1 MAAAQSVVPV
11 PTNVVVTQQPAYTHT
26 DIEELSAITIPVPQE
41 DPEQPPAKKGR
52 ESTGKWKGYDS
63 KRVFKKEWEDR
74 YAWVTAVPEDPTLA
88 YCKICG
94 KKIRAHKGD
103 IEKHQKTKRHL
114 KKQTTSDILADLI
127 PISCA
132 DGGWKAW
139 PENPAENRQH
149 SAYRGADDGW
159 KACPGSP
166 MENKQHTYYR
176 EAGDGWKI
184 CPGSPAKNKQHYDYR
199 EGDAAEGYQATY
211 LETRDNENLDGTKNN
226 DVESNSDAR
235 VVAPAAQVADGQQE
249 IIYFTES
256 AVDSAHQAANS
267 VIDKLVEKYHQ
278 RRLDNLKIEHEAI
291 LQLYKDQ
298 LLLSQR
304 ETQSKVDADSEKAQF
319 ERVEH
324 EARLRFMQEEHTA
337 RLKAIEEEHSAKL
350 RAIEQ
355 EVMFAQQEYEKKMRL
370 LDVQLSSMK

>member
-1 MAAAQSVVPV
+1 MAVAQAVVPV
-11 PTNVVVTQQPAYTHT
+11 QQTNVVVTQHQYNPQSAMEVEINREISLMHVQPDDTG
-26 DIEELSAITIPVPQE
+26 P
-41 DPEQPPAKKGR
+41 PPAKKGR

-63 KRVFKKEWEDR
+63 KRVFKKEWEER
-74 YAWVTAVPEDPTLA
+74 YAWVSAVPEDPTLA

-127 PISCA
+127 PISCE
-132 DGGWKAW
+132 GGQQQTNA
-139 PENPAENRQH
+139 PGYMQTH
-149 SAYRGADDGW
+149 SSSYTT
-159 KACPGSP
+159 S
-166 MENKQHTYYR
+166 
-176 EAGDGWKI
+176 
-184 CPGSPAKNKQHYDYR
+184 
-199 EGDAAEGYQATY
+199 YQ
-211 LETRDNENLDGTKNN
+211 NLDGTKNN
-226 DVESNSDAR
+226 DIESNGDAR
-235 VVAPAAQVADGQQE
+235 VVPNNAQVQDGQQQ

-256 AVDSAHQAANS
+256 AVDSAHQAANT

-304 ETQSKVDADSEKAQF
+304 ETQSKVEADTEKSAF
-319 ERVEH
+319 ERAEH
-324 EARLRFMQEEHTA
+324 EARLRFMQDEHNT
-337 RLKAIEEEHSAKL
+337 RLKAIEEEHSSKL

-355 EVMFAQQEYEKKMRL
+355 ELMFAQQEYEKKMRL
-370 LDVQLSSMK
+370 LDVQLSSMNKL

>member
-1 MAAAQSVVPV
+1 MAVSQAVVPV
-11 PTNVVVTQQPAYTHT
+11 QQTNVVVTQHEVYNPHAT
-26 DIEELSAITIPVPQE
+26 IEQLGTIQIPVQP
-41 DPEQPPAKKGR
+41 DDTGPPPAKKGR

-63 KRVFKKEWEDR
+63 KRVFKKEWEER
-74 YAWVTAVPEDPTLA
+74 YAWVSAVPEDPTLA

-127 PISCA
+127 PISCE
-132 DGGWKAW
+132 GV
-139 PENPAENRQH
+139 PHQMNV
-149 SAYRGADDGW
+149 
-159 KACPGSP
+159 PGLIP
-166 MENKQHTYYR
+166 TLTGPDCAPTY
-176 EAGDGWKI
+176 
-184 CPGSPAKNKQHYDYR
+184 Q
-199 EGDAAEGYQATY
+199 
-211 LETRDNENLDGTKNN
+211 NLDGTKNN
-226 DVESNSDAR
+226 DIESNGDAR
-235 VVAPAAQVADGQQE
+235 VVPPTAQVTDGQQQ

-256 AVDSAHQAANS
+256 AVDSAHQAANT

-304 ETQSKVDADSEKAQF
+304 ETQSKVEADSEKAQF
-319 ERVEH
+319 EREEH
-324 EARLRFMQEEHTA
+324 EARLRFMQEEHNA
-337 RLKAIEEEHSAKL
+337 RLKSIEEEHNAKL

-355 EVMFAQQEYEKKMRL
+355 ELLFAQQEYEKKMRL
-370 LDVQLSSMK
+370 LDVQLSSMNKL

>member
-1 MAAAQSVVPV
+1 MAVVPTGNMAVV
-11 PTNVVVTQQPAYTHT
+11 PTVVQTNVVVAQQQSYTH
-26 DIEELSAITIPVPQE
+26 DIEELSAIAIPVQQ
-41 DPEQPPAKKGR
+41 DDSGQPPLKKGR

-74 YAWVTAVPEDPTLA
+74 YAWVSAVPEDPTLA
-88 YCKICG
+88 FCKICG

-127 PISCA
+127 PISC
-132 DGGWKAW
+132 
-139 PENPAENRQH
+139 
-149 SAYRGADDGW
+149 
-159 KACPGSP
+159 
-166 MENKQHTYYR
+166 
-176 EAGDGWKI
+176 GDG
-184 CPGSPAKNKQHYDYR
+184 
-199 EGDAAEGYQATY
+199 AEGYDGQY
-211 LETRDNENLDGTKNN
+211 LDARNNENLDGTKNDIETN
-226 DVESNSDAR
+226 GDAR
-235 VVAPAAQVADGQQE
+235 VVPPTAQVADGQQQ

-256 AVDSAHQAANS
+256 AVDSAHQAANN

-319 ERVEH
+319 EREEH
-324 EARLRFMQEEHTA
+324 EARLRFMQEEHNATI
-337 RLKAIEEEHSAKL
+337 KAIEEEHTAKL

-355 EVMFAQQEYEKKMRL
+355 ELIFARQEYEKKMRL

>member
-127 PISCA
+127 PISC
-132 DGGWKAW
+132 
-139 PENPAENRQH
+139 
-149 SAYRGADDGW
+149 
-159 KACPGSP
+159 
-166 MENKQHTYYR
+166 
-176 EAGDGWKI
+176 
-184 CPGSPAKNKQHYDYR
+184 
-199 EGDAAEGYQATY
+199 GDAAEGYQATY

>member
-1 MAAAQSVVPV
+1 MAVAQAVQAVVPV
-11 PTNVVVTQQPAYTHT
+11 QPTNVVVTQHEVYNPHAT
-26 DIEELSAITIPVPQE
+26 IEQLGSIIPVQP
-41 DPEQPPAKKGR
+41 DDTGPPAIKKAR

-63 KRVFKKEWEDR
+63 KRVFKKEWEER
-74 YAWVTAVPEDPTLA
+74 YAWVSAVPEDPTLA

-127 PISCA
+127 PISCEGVPHQMNVPGLIPA
-132 DGGWKAW
+132 ISG
-139 PENPAENRQH
+139 PE
-149 SAYRGADDGW
+149 GA
-159 KACPGSP
+159 PS
-166 MENKQHTYYR
+166 
-176 EAGDGWKI
+176 
-184 CPGSPAKNKQHYDYR
+184 
-199 EGDAAEGYQATY
+199 YQ
-211 LETRDNENLDGTKNN
+211 NLDGTKNN
-226 DVESNSDAR
+226 DIESNGDAR
-235 VVAPAAQVADGQQE
+235 VVPPTAQVPDGQQQ

-256 AVDSAHQAANS
+256 AVDSAHQAANT

-304 ETQSKVDADSEKAQF
+304 ETQSKVEADAERAQF
-319 ERVEH
+319 EREEH
-324 EARLRFMQEEHTA
+324 EARLRFMQEEHNA
-337 RLKAIEEEHSAKL
+337 KLKSIEEEHNAKL

-355 EVMFAQQEYEKKMRL
+355 ELLFAQQEYEKKMRL
-370 LDVQLSSMK
+370 LDVQLSSINKL

>member
-1 MAAAQSVVPV
+1 MAVAQAVVPV
-11 PTNVVVTQQPAYTHT
+11 QQTNVVVTQHEVYNPHPT
-26 DIEELSAITIPVPQE
+26 IEQLGAIQIPVQP
-41 DPEQPPAKKGR
+41 DDTGPPPAKKGR

-63 KRVFKKEWEDR
+63 KRVFKKEWEER
-74 YAWVTAVPEDPTLA
+74 YAWVSAVPEDPTLA

-127 PISCA
+127 PISC
-132 DGGWKAW
+132 
-139 PENPAENRQH
+139 
-149 SAYRGADDGW
+149 
-159 KACPGSP
+159 
-166 MENKQHTYYR
+166 
-176 EAGDGWKI
+176 
-184 CPGSPAKNKQHYDYR
+184 
-199 EGDAAEGYQATY
+199 
-211 LETRDNENLDGTKNN
+211 ENLDGTKNN
-226 DVESNSDAR
+226 DIESNGDAR
-235 VVAPAAQVADGQQE
+235 VVPPTAQVPDGQQQ

-256 AVDSAHQAANS
+256 AVDSAHQAANT

-304 ETQSKVDADSEKAQF
+304 ETQSKVEADSEKSQF
-319 ERVEH
+319 EREEH
-324 EARLRFMQEEHTA
+324 EARLRFMQEEHNA
-337 RLKAIEEEHSAKL
+337 RLKSIEEEHNAKL

-355 EVMFAQQEYEKKMRL
+355 ELLFAQQEYEKKMRL
-370 LDVQLSSMK
+370 LDVQLSSMNKL

>member
-149 SAYRGADDGW
+149 SAYRG
-159 KACPGSP
+159 
-166 MENKQHTYYR
+166 
-176 EAGDGWKI
+176 
-184 CPGSPAKNKQHYDYR
+184 
-199 EGDAAEGYQATY
+199 
-211 LETRDNENLDGTKNN
+211 ENLDGTKNN

>member
-1 MAAAQSVVPV
+1 MAVAQAPNTNMAIVPMQ
-11 PTNVVVTQQPAYTHT
+11 TNVVVTQQQQTYAHTTMEDLNTITALVPA
-26 DIEELSAITIPVPQE
+26 DEVGP
-41 DPEQPPAKKGR
+41 PPAKKGR

-63 KRVFKKEWEDR
+63 KRVFKKEWEER

-127 PISCA
+127 PISC
-132 DGGWKAW
+132 
-139 PENPAENRQH
+139 
-149 SAYRGADDGW
+149 
-159 KACPGSP
+159 
-166 MENKQHTYYR
+166 
-176 EAGDGWKI
+176 
-184 CPGSPAKNKQHYDYR
+184 
-199 EGDAAEGYQATY
+199 
-211 LETRDNENLDGTKNN
+211 ENLDGTKNN
-226 DVESNSDAR
+226 DIESNGDAR
-235 VVAPAAQVADGQQE
+235 VVPPQAQVADGQQQ

-304 ETQSKVDADSEKAQF
+304 ETQSKVEADSEKAQY
-319 ERVEH
+319 ERDEH
-324 EARLRFMQEEHTA
+324 EARLRFMQEEHNA
-337 RLKAIEEEHSAKL
+337 RLKAIEEEHNAKL

-355 EVMFAQQEYEKKMRL
+355 ELVFSQQEYEKKMRL

>member
-1 MAAAQSVVPV
+1 MAVSQAVVPV
-11 PTNVVVTQQPAYTHT
+11 QQTNVVVTQHEVYNPHAT
-26 DIEELSAITIPVPQE
+26 IEQLGTIQIPVQP
-41 DPEQPPAKKGR
+41 DDTGPPPAKKGR

-63 KRVFKKEWEDR
+63 KRVFKKEWEER
-74 YAWVTAVPEDPTLA
+74 YAWVSAVPEDPTLA

-127 PISCA
+127 PISC
-132 DGGWKAW
+132 
-139 PENPAENRQH
+139 
-149 SAYRGADDGW
+149 
-159 KACPGSP
+159 
-166 MENKQHTYYR
+166 
-176 EAGDGWKI
+176 
-184 CPGSPAKNKQHYDYR
+184 
-199 EGDAAEGYQATY
+199 
-211 LETRDNENLDGTKNN
+211 ENLDGTKNN
-226 DVESNSDAR
+226 DIESNGDAR
-235 VVAPAAQVADGQQE
+235 VVPPTAQVTDGQQQ

-256 AVDSAHQAANS
+256 AVDSAHQAANT

-304 ETQSKVDADSEKAQF
+304 ETQSKVEADSEKAQF
-319 ERVEH
+319 EREEH
-324 EARLRFMQEEHTA
+324 EARLRFMQEEHNA
-337 RLKAIEEEHSAKL
+337 RLKSIEEEHNAKL

-355 EVMFAQQEYEKKMRL
+355 ELLFAQQEYEKKMRL
-370 LDVQLSSMK
+370 LDVQLSSMNKL

>member
-1 MAAAQSVVPV
+1 MAVAQAVVPV
-11 PTNVVVTQQPAYTHT
+11 QQTNVVVTQHEVYNPHT
-26 DIEELSAITIPVPQE
+26 TIEQLGTIQIPVQP
-41 DPEQPPAKKGR
+41 DDTGPPPAKKGR

-63 KRVFKKEWEDR
+63 KRVFKKEWEER
-74 YAWVTAVPEDPTLA
+74 YAWVSAVPEDPTLA

-127 PISCA
+127 PISC
-132 DGGWKAW
+132 
-139 PENPAENRQH
+139 
-149 SAYRGADDGW
+149 
-159 KACPGSP
+159 
-166 MENKQHTYYR
+166 
-176 EAGDGWKI
+176 
-184 CPGSPAKNKQHYDYR
+184 
-199 EGDAAEGYQATY
+199 
-211 LETRDNENLDGTKNN
+211 ENLDGTKNN
-226 DVESNSDAR
+226 DIESNGDAR
-235 VVAPAAQVADGQQE
+235 VVPPTAQVSDGQQQ

-256 AVDSAHQAANS
+256 AVDSAHQAANT

-304 ETQSKVDADSEKAQF
+304 ETQSKVEADSEKAQF
-319 ERVEH
+319 EREEH
-324 EARLRFMQEEHTA
+324 EARLRFMQEEHNA
-337 RLKAIEEEHSAKL
+337 RIKSIEEEHNAKL

-355 EVMFAQQEYEKKMRL
+355 ELLFAQQEYEKKMRL
-370 LDVQLSSMK
+370 LDVQLSSMNKL

>member
-1 MAAAQSVVPV
+1 MAVAQAVQAVVPV
-11 PTNVVVTQQPAYTHT
+11 QPTNVVVTQHEVYNPHAT
-26 DIEELSAITIPVPQE
+26 IEQLGTIIPVQP
-41 DPEQPPAKKGR
+41 DDTGPPAIKKAR

-63 KRVFKKEWEDR
+63 KRVFKKEWEER
-74 YAWVTAVPEDPTLA
+74 YAWVSAVPEDPTLA

-127 PISCA
+127 PISC
-132 DGGWKAW
+132 
-139 PENPAENRQH
+139 
-149 SAYRGADDGW
+149 
-159 KACPGSP
+159 
-166 MENKQHTYYR
+166 
-176 EAGDGWKI
+176 
-184 CPGSPAKNKQHYDYR
+184 
-199 EGDAAEGYQATY
+199 
-211 LETRDNENLDGTKNN
+211 ENLDGTKNN
-226 DVESNSDAR
+226 DIESNGDAR
-235 VVAPAAQVADGQQE
+235 VVPPTAQVPDGQQQ

-256 AVDSAHQAANS
+256 AVDSAHQAANT

-304 ETQSKVDADSEKAQF
+304 ETQSKVESDAEKAQF
-319 ERVEH
+319 EREEH
-324 EARLRFMQEEHTA
+324 EARLRFMQEEHNA
-337 RLKAIEEEHSAKL
+337 RLKSIEEEHNAKL

-355 EVMFAQQEYEKKMRL
+355 ELLFAQQEYEKKMRL
-370 LDVQLSSMK
+370 LDVQLSSMNKL

>member
-1 MAAAQSVVPV
+1 MAVAQAVQAVVPV
-11 PTNVVVTQQPAYTHT
+11 QPTNVVVTQHEVYNPHAT
-26 DIEELSAITIPVPQE
+26 IEQLGSIIPVQP
-41 DPEQPPAKKGR
+41 DDTGPPAIKKAR

-63 KRVFKKEWEDR
+63 KRVFKKEWEER
-74 YAWVTAVPEDPTLA
+74 YAWVSAVPEDPTLA

-127 PISCA
+127 PISC
-132 DGGWKAW
+132 
-139 PENPAENRQH
+139 
-149 SAYRGADDGW
+149 
-159 KACPGSP
+159 
-166 MENKQHTYYR
+166 
-176 EAGDGWKI
+176 
-184 CPGSPAKNKQHYDYR
+184 
-199 EGDAAEGYQATY
+199 
-211 LETRDNENLDGTKNN
+211 ENLDGTKNN
-226 DVESNSDAR
+226 DIESNGDAR
-235 VVAPAAQVADGQQE
+235 VVPPTAQVPDGQQQ

-256 AVDSAHQAANS
+256 AVDSAHQAANT

-304 ETQSKVDADSEKAQF
+304 ETQSKVEADAERAQF
-319 ERVEH
+319 EREEH
-324 EARLRFMQEEHTA
+324 EARLRFMQEEHNA
-337 RLKAIEEEHSAKL
+337 KLKSIEEEHNAKL

-355 EVMFAQQEYEKKMRL
+355 ELLFAQQEYEKKMRL
-370 LDVQLSSMK
+370 LDVQLSSINKL

>member
-149 SAYRGADDGW
+149 SAYRG
-159 KACPGSP
+159 
-166 MENKQHTYYR
+166 
-176 EAGDGWKI
+176 
-184 CPGSPAKNKQHYDYR
+184 
-199 EGDAAEGYQATY
+199 GDAAEGYQATY

-355 EVMFAQQEYEKKMRL
+355 EVLFAQQEYEKKMRL